1 MTLFQMLRQTGYEVS
16 EGSFPDNI
24 NPNFPFI
31 LYEIDSTQNFEAD
44 NYVYSTI
51 RNVSVYLCVD
61 GFRPDT
67 TARVHL
73 ESILNSAHIPWEM
86 SDAYKEEEEGLF
98 VTVYDLRWCDG
109 ND

>member
-1 MTLFQMLRQTGYEVS
+1 M
-16 EGSFPDNI
+16 
-24 NPNFPFI
+24 
-31 LYEIDSTQNFEAD
+31 
-44 NYVYSTI
+44 
-51 RNVSVYLCVD
+51 D
-61 GFRPDT
+61 GLRPDA

-86 SDAYKEEEEGLF
+86 SDAYKEEEEGMF